1 VTAEYQLGDDEL
13 ELLTEVVRGLD
24 ECEALAA
31 VIARD
36 GYTSTGVAGQLR
48 AHPCLAEL
56 RATRL
61 VVAKLLAQIGLP
73 ADGEDVALTP
83 LQRRSK
89 VGNDAKWGAHREL
102 EAHRR
107 ATGR

>member
-1 VTAEYQLGDDEL
+1 MARAPKPPTPPPSRGESFLARVTSEYQLGDDEL

-61 VVAKLLAQIGLP
+61 VVAKRFDGLGG
-73 ADGEDVALTP
+73 AGWS
-83 LQRRSK
+83 RS
-89 VGNDAKWGAHREL
+89 H
-102 EAHRR
+102 
-107 ATGR
+107 GRSQFVKGL